1 MKKAY
6 VGGSLFSVK
15 EIAQRME
22 DERLLK
28 EIDGL
33 DVFNPIN
40 SPFNDKTSNPTAK
53 DIFCGDT
60 NQIIKSN
67 IITVDGDDIDKD
79 SGLAFEA
86 GLAFGCNYML
96 DLIKEYAPLKVFE
109 EINKKVPYK
118 KAYTVISDIR
128 QDSTGEEG
136 LNKSWGHNLFTFAGL
151 KELGEVYRNINEATE
166 AIKKD
171 LAKEED

>member
-6 VGGSLFSVK
+6 VGGSLFSNK
-15 EIAQRME
+15 QIAQRMT
-22 DERLLK
+22 DERLLRGI
-28 EIDGL
+28 EGL
-33 DVFNPIN
+33 EVFNPIN
-40 SPFNDKTSNPTAK
+40 SPFNEKATNPTPS
-53 DIFCGDT
+53 DIFWGDT
-60 NQIIKSN
+60 NQVLKSD

-79 SGLAFEA
+79 SGLAFET
-86 GLAFGCNYML
+86 GIAFGCNYML

-136 LNKSWGHNLFTFAGL
+136 LNKSWGHNLFTYAGL
-151 KELGEVYRNINEATE
+151 RELGDVYRNINEATE
-166 AIKKD
+166 AVKKD
-171 LAKEED
+171 LAKGED